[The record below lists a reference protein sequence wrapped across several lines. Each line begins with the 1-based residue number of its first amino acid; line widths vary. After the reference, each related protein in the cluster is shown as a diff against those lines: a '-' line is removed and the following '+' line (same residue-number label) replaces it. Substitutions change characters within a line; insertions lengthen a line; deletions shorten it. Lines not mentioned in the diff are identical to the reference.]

1 MLINLKSRIQEPEVQ
16 ELLSYSVFPDPEQV
30 GRALQQY
37 VEKDELLLDGYEDE
51 GQLIGLIGYE
61 QTGISEITIQ
71 HIAVL
76 PENRFKNYGRGMI
89 AQLLEKYNPD
99 RLIAETDQEAVE
111 FYRNTGFVVYSLGE
125 LYPGVERFR
134 CVLEQDEDAI
144 EE

>member
-30 GRALQQY
+30 GQALQQY
-37 VEKDELLLDGYEDE
+37 VNKDELLLDGYEDE
-51 GQLIGLIGYE
+51 GQLVGLVGYE
-61 QTGISEITIQ
+61 KTGNSEITIQ

-99 RLIAETDQEAVE
+99 KLIAETDQEAVE

-134 CVLEQDEDAI
+134 CVLEKDEDAI

>member
-30 GRALQQY
+30 GHALQQY
-37 VEKDELLLDGYEDE
+37 VNKDELQLDGYEDE
-51 GQLIGLIGYE
+51 GQLVGLVGYE
-61 QTGISEITIQ
+61 KTGNSEITIQ

-99 RLIAETDQEAVE
+99 KLIAETDQEAVE

-134 CVLEQDEDAI
+134 CVLEKDEDAI

>member
-16 ELLSYSVFPDPEQV
+16 ELLAYSVFPEPEHLKQ
-30 GRALQQY
+30 AIQQY
-37 VEKDELLLDGYEDE
+37 TESDELQLEGYEGE
-51 GQLIGLIGYE
+51 GQLIGLLGYIH
-61 QTGISEITIQ
+61 TGADEITIK

-89 AQLLEKYNPD
+89 AQLLEKHNPD

-111 FYRNTGFVVYSLGE
+111 FYRNCGFIVYSLGE

-134 CVLEQDEDAI
+134 CVLEKDEDM

>member
-37 VEKDELLLDGYEDE
+37 VQKDELLLDGYEDE

-111 FYRNTGFVVYSLGE
+111 FYHNTGFVVYSLGE

-134 CVLEQDEDAI
+134 CVLEKDEDAI

>member
-16 ELLSYSVFPDPEQV
+16 ELLSYSVFPDPDHLN
-30 GRALQQY
+30 RALQQY
-37 VEKDELLLDGYEDE
+37 VEKDELQMAGYEDE

-61 QTGISEITIQ
+61 KTGTSEVTIHHIS
-71 HIAVL
+71 VL

-89 AQLLEKYNPD
+89 SQLLATYNPD
-99 RLIAETDQEAVE
+99 RLIAETELEAVE

-134 CVLEQDEDAI
+134 CVLEKEEDTDE
-144 EE
+144 E

>member
-1 MLINLKSRIQEPEVQ
+1 MLIHLKSRIQEPEVQ
-16 ELLSYSVFPDPEQV
+16 ELLSYSVFPDPDQLN
-30 GRALQQY
+30 RALQQY
-37 VEKDELLLDGYEDE
+37 VDKDELHLEGYEDE

-61 QTGISEITIQ
+61 STGTSEITIH

-89 AQLLEKYNPD
+89 SQVLAQYNPD
-99 RLIAETDQEAVE
+99 RLIAETDVEAVE

-125 LYPGVERFR
+125 LVPGVERFR
-134 CVLEQDEDAI
+134 CVLEKDEEPD

>member
-30 GRALQQY
+30 GHALQQY
-37 VEKDELLLDGYEDE
+37 VNKDELLLDGYEDE
-51 GQLIGLIGYE
+51 GQLVGLVGYE
-61 QTGISEITIQ
+61 KTGKSEITIH

-99 RLIAETDQEAVE
+99 KLIAETDQEAVE

-134 CVLEQDEDAI
+134 CVLEKDEDAI

>member
-1 MLINLKSRIQEPEVQ
+1 VLIQLKSRIHEPEVQ
-16 ELLSYSVFPDPEQV
+16 ELLSYSVFPDPDHLN
-30 GRALQQY
+30 RALQQY
-37 VEKDELLLDGYEDE
+37 VDKEELHLDGYEDE

-61 QTGISEITIQ
+61 STGTSEITIH

-89 AQLLEKYNPD
+89 SQVLAQYNPD
-99 RLIAETDQEAVE
+99 RLIAETDVEAVE

-134 CVLEQDEDAI
+134 CVLEKDEEQDED
-144 EE
+144 